1 MTLRCLGV
9 GRDRWA
15 RRERVAAGP
24 AVPPYLRQRHFFRK
38 FSIGS
43 TANID
48 DQYTTNAL
56 NQYTAKENNAVR
68 FLGTAATDA
77 NVALAGISSTAKKD
91 RAWGSDLVVANTNAA
106 VAGNATIYAAKPG
119 GGGGGADL
127 VRTETKS
134 FFIPKGLQTFTYDD
148 DGNLLSDGVWDYTYD
163 AENRLASMQHRAEV
177 IGAGMI
183 ATANARRLEFK
194 YDYQGR
200 RVRKTV
206 YHQWNGTT
214 YSATPL
220 SDTKYFY
227 VGWNLT
233 AEFVWNPSTSTFD
246 LNRSFTWGLDLTGSL
261 TAAGGVGALLQIH
274 DHTGTGKTLLPA
286 YDGNGNV
293 TALLNADTGALEAAY
308 EYDPFGNPLR
318 AEGTYAKDNPFRFS
332 TKFTDNETGLVYYG
346 LRYYSPSLG
355 RFINRDPIDESGGLN
370 LYAFVGNRVPNAF
383 DLLGLDIVDGRGN
396 YQADGGGGILF
407 VSNTDPGSA
416 PTVHNPSRAQRA
428 AMDAASRLRAV
439 IENLAARIESQGG
452 FKDSRDTAVSK
463 AKDVV
468 SRFSLDP
475 NATLS
480 VARLSDGTLSVGTQ
494 SEHVLRDIEAVLDAA
509 GLVIGR
515 APNSGGIL
523 RQPEYATSTITGRT
537 HMVGTSPGFQ
547 GDPVFAGQVKDA
559 ALGFVIG
566 DIMDGITILSPNS
579 SGADRLIAAG
589 SIIAGLGPLPNVGPA
604 ARAGRAAESGAA
616 RSGTG
621 FLGHKGFELKNS
633 PLQPVRNSPTTI
645 SGRDYT
651 GHALDQM
658 QNRGVMPSVVENA
671 VQTGRV
677 TPGNTPGTSVFFDA
691 ANQVRVVTDT
701 ASGRV
706 ITVIRGGGP

>member
-1 MTLRCLGV
+1 MRTDS
-9 GRDRWA
+9 GR
-15 RRERVAAGP
+15 
-24 AVPPYLRQRHFFRK
+24 
-38 FSIGS
+38 I
-43 TANID
+43 
-48 DQYTTNAL
+48 
-56 NQYTAKENNAVR
+56 
-68 FLGTAATDA
+68 
-77 NVALAGISSTAKKD
+77 
-91 RAWGSDLVVANTNAA
+91 
-106 VAGNATIYAAKPG
+106 
-119 GGGGGADL
+119 
-127 VRTETKS
+127 
-134 FFIPKGLQTFTYDD
+134 FIPKGLQTFTYDD

-416 PTVHNPSRAQRA
+416 PTVHNPSEKQRK
-428 AMDAASRLRAV
+428 AMDDYSRLVAALQNAGASESQARMLADDIFQNGFAATIAKYEAASSGSSGGNPTGGDSFMVAGGGTTSISVTPGGQEGPPGGNRYDPVTERFYRPDGSSYTTSVDPGPIKVLGWQNPNTRGWLGWEAAYFAPYVPDIRGPSALDRLTANDHRQGMINSGYRAPRPG
-439 IENLAARIESQGG
+439 EALMAAARETFGNAVFQRPLTSLV
-452 FKDSRDTAVSK
+452 TALVQTTALVGISYG
-463 AKDVV
+463 VV
-468 SRFSLDP
+468 
-475 NATLS
+475 A
-480 VARLSDGTLSVGTQ
+480 
-494 SEHVLRDIEAVLDAA
+494 AVPP
-509 GLVIGR
+509 LV
-515 APNSGGIL
+515 
-523 RQPEYATSTITGRT
+523 
-537 HMVGTSPGFQ
+537 
-547 GDPVFAGQVKDA
+547 K
-559 ALGFVIG
+559 
-566 DIMDGITILSPNS
+566 
-579 SGADRLIAAG
+579 
-589 SIIAGLGPLPNVGPA
+589 GLGA
-604 ARAGRAAESGAA
+604 ARAIVGQGGRMLAADAMEIRALAHVAFWEMEATVAVKAPIAIAGANLFQ
-616 RSGTG
+616 RSFHSNPPGSQIGWYDAIINAGRTVAG
-621 FLGHKGFELKNS
+621 S
-633 PLQPVRNSPTTI
+633 RASSSPT
-645 SGRDYT
+645 
-651 GHALDQM
+651 
-658 QNRGVMPSVVENA
+658 
-671 VQTGRV
+671 
-677 TPGNTPGTSVFFDA
+677 
-691 ANQVRVVTDT
+691 
-701 ASGRV
+701 
-706 ITVIRGGGP
+706 GP